1 MAKIDLDAKK
11 IFNDWLDF
19 LLPKEMTSKEIENL
33 AKKARLSA
41 ETLKKLKNRDRRG
54 MSTDTFIRIALCRGA
69 SMNSLVSSLFRVDNK
84 SALDSS
90 EIKWIKYGA
99 KLKKKKREEL
109 LDFYQYLHK
118 KWNI

>member
-1 MAKIDLDAKK
+1 MAKIDSDAKK
-11 IFNDWLDF
+11 IFSDWLDF
-19 LLPKEMTSKEIENL
+19 LLPQEMTSKEIKDL
-33 AKKARLSA
+33 AKKTRLSA

-69 SMNSLVSSLFRVDNK
+69 STNSLVSSLFKVSNK

-90 EIKWIKYGA
+90 EINWIKYGA
-99 KLKKKKREEL
+99 KLEKKKRVES
-109 LDFYQYLHK
+109 LDFIQYLHK